1 MLFNSFDYLVF
12 LPVVFALYWLLN
24 NNLKLQNF
32 LVLCASYFF
41 YGSWDWRFLFL
52 IIIST
57 FIDYSCSIK
66 ISGSDND
73 KVRKW
78 WLGVSLFANLGL
90 LCFFK
95 YYNFFVDS
103 WVSLFASFGYEMTP
117 WTLNI
122 ILPLGISFYTF
133 QTMAYTIDV
142 YRRKIEPC
150 RDYIAFSAFISFF
163 PQLVAGPIERASDL
177 LTQVVKP
184 RTFNYIQSVQGLRL
198 ILWGLFKKVVIAD
211 SLGKGVAPLFNHWAD
226 YTGTDMLMAGVF
238 FAFQMY
244 ADFSGYADI
253 AIGSAKLMGIEL
265 KSNFR
270 FPMFSKSVLEFWQ
283 RWHISLTK
291 WFTDYIYIP
300 LGGSKK
306 GLAIAIRNI
315 FIIFL
320 ISGFWHGAN
329 WTFIIWGVY
338 QAAFYI
344 PVFAYRKVYGKPMI
358 GHIHNTVLRH
368 MVNAGSVIFTILVL
382 SVSRLFYRAENIGQS
397 YVMLKKMVT
406 EMFTPI
412 TTPKYLWYIGILVF
426 IELFI
431 RRDERNPIPIKNTFL
446 RYLYCSALIVAI
458 LLHIDSRNEEFL
470 YFQF

>member
-1 MLFNSFDYLVF
+1 MLFNSFDYLIF

-24 NNLKLQNF
+24 SNLKLQNL
-32 LVLCASYFF
+32 LVLSASYFF

-52 IIIST
+52 IAFST
-57 FIDYSCSIK
+57 FVDYSCSIQ
-66 ISGSDND
+66 ISRSSRLR
-73 KVRKW
+73 VRKW
-78 WLGVSLFANLGL
+78 WLAISIFANLGL

-103 WVSLFASFGYEMTP
+103 WVNMFASIGYEMSP
-117 WTLNI
+117 WTMNI

-150 RDYIAFSAFISFF
+150 KDYIAFSAFISFF

-177 LTQVVKP
+177 LTQVTKT

-211 SLGKGVAPLFNHWAD
+211 SLGKGVAPLFNHWSE

-265 KSNFR
+265 RSNFR

-291 WFTDYIYIP
+291 WFTDYLYIP
-300 LGGSKK
+300 MGGSKK

-320 ISGFWHGAN
+320 ISGLWHGAN
-329 WTFIIWGVY
+329 WTFIVWGAY

-344 PVFAYRKVYGKPMI
+344 PVFAYRKIYGKPMI
-358 GHIHNTVLRH
+358 GHIHNAALRH
-368 MVNAGSVIFTILVL
+368 IVNVGSVVFTVLVL
-382 SVSRLFYRAENIGQS
+382 SVSRLFYRAEHIGHS

-406 EMFTPI
+406 DAFTPI
-412 TTPKYLWYIGILVF
+412 STPQYLWYIGILVF

-458 LLHIDSRNEEFL
+458 LLHIDSHNQEFL